1 VTYFY
6 ISAIGIVCVAILF
19 TFYPLIVRKL
29 IKRGDNQAK
38 NPIEVSNAN
47 VIKQRIVELE
57 NEVNEGLID
66 PAEKDNAIRDLKL
79 ALVDEMPLQKQRTDS
94 TNGLL
99 MLALT
104 LPAVLIGTWVYWQS
118 NQIEGLIAYNDSTLE
133 IADLRKKLEEQGP
146 QSLTP
151 DDFAKFAL
159 SIRSNLR
166 KNPDD
171 VRGWSFLAM
180 VNTSI
185 GRVEE
190 GIAAYKKAL
199 DLTPQD
205 DALRFKYAEA
215 LMLQGTEE
223 SLQNSARQLDYLI
236 RAQPENRNN
245 RLLITS
251 VAIQL
256 QDTEL
261 AVNQFEIIKKD
272 MNPNSQ
278 FYQSIV
284 LELRK
289 LGVND
294 VAIVGDITAST
305 NDVDTNGNAPQV
317 SSNQQNDSKN
327 QSTELLI
334 NVNISDELKARL
346 PENAY
351 LIVFAQHSDGRSRAP
366 LAVKRFK
373 LPQLPIQLSLSD
385 QDAMIPAMNLSSA
398 SIVNVTARI
407 SLDEDVMPKAGELE
421 GSTVN
426 VELAKVSASIDVAID
441 KILP

>member
-1 VTYFY
+1 M
-6 ISAIGIVCVAILF
+6 LF
-19 TFYPLIVRKL
+19 TFYPLIVQKL
-29 IKRGDNQAK
+29 VKRGNYQSE
-38 NPIEVSNAN
+38 NPMEVSNAN
-47 VIKQRIVELE
+47 VIKQRIAELE

-66 PAEKDNAIRDLKL
+66 PLEKDNAIRDLKL
-79 ALVDEMPLQKQRTDS
+79 ALVDEMPVQKQRTDS
-94 TNGLL
+94 INGLL
-99 MLALT
+99 MLALA
-104 LPAVLIGTWVYWQS
+104 LPAVLIGAWVYWQS

-166 KNPDD
+166 DNPDD

-236 RAQPENRNN
+236 STQPENRNN
-245 RLLITS
+245 RLLLTS

-284 LELRK
+284 SELRK
-289 LGVND
+289 LGVSD
-294 VAIVGDITAST
+294 VAVVVEIAAGPSVM
-305 NDVDTNGNAPQV
+305 DTNESSPQIASDSQSLSANP
-317 SSNQQNDSKN
+317 SS
-327 QSTELLI
+327 EILI
-334 NVNISDELKARL
+334 NVNVSDELKSSL

-351 LIVFAQHSDGRSRAP
+351 LIVFAQHSDGRTRAP

-373 LPQLPIQLSLSD
+373 LPLLPIQLTLSD
-385 QDAMIPAMNLSSA
+385 QEAMIPAMNLSSA
-398 SIVNVTARI
+398 SVVNITARI
-407 SLDEDVMPKAGELE
+407 SLDEDVMPSKGELE
-421 GSTVN
+421 GSALN
-426 VELAKVSASIDVAID
+426 IELANVSASINVLID
-441 KILP
+441 KVLP